1 MIEFTPDGP
10 FSEKA
15 NQLFP
20 GRVRV
25 LGLGQTGAAVC
36 DQLVLHGRPQ
46 QDLWVFDSDQSCV
59 EGSVVPNRRLLG
71 RSLVHGLG
79 CGGDVDLGRE
89 IVAIE
94 ETGLANVANAC
105 DFLILVLGLSG
116 GTGVALAEHFIELGH
131 EAGAKVIV
139 VGVQPFAFE
148 GIARRER
155 AIQAIADLRAEADS
169 VLVMASDRIA
179 DNPTTQRNIRHG
191 FHLMHQQMA
200 YTVQALSQVVCKRGL
215 IQLSFADVRALY
227 ARYSGSEVLENSWVA
242 HVEGDTHD
250 RTEDLV
256 AELLAAPMLVDE
268 SVWKRVDHAIVAV
281 NGSRDIGL
289 SEVQELVSLFK
300 DRLPVNVPIA
310 TSASLDEDSSDNL
323 SMTVLLAT
331 TAPARLSVPELAANF
346 EKPPRRKR
354 VKSDTAPLPPL
365 PLQASSVAEDIA
377 GEPPAEPL
385 PKPAKKASR
394 KPMPVAPPALAEP
407 PPPAAP
413 VEPLVPVAEEIEGA
427 AEEEIARATAAEIEP
442 EPELETESPPVA
454 LDEAEEPEPPPIT
467 VPMRSRRFEAKQEE
481 MSFESPPRG
490 RFEKTHETMYRGE
503 NLDQPTF
510 RRRGLK
516 IRT

>member
-10 FSEKA
+10 FAEKA
-15 NQLFP
+15 DQLFP

-46 QDLWVFDSDQSCV
+46 QDLWVFDSDQASV
-59 EGSVVPNRRLLG
+59 ESSVVPNRRLIG
-71 RSLVHGLG
+71 RTLVHGLG
-79 CGGDVDLGRE
+79 CNGDVELARE
-89 IVAIE
+89 MVAIE
-94 ETGLANVANAC
+94 ETGLANVAHAC
-105 DFLILVLGLSG
+105 DFLILVVGLSG
-116 GTGVALAEHFIELGH
+116 ATGVALAEHFIEIGH

-179 DNPTTQRNIRHG
+179 DNPATQKNIRHG
-191 FHLMHQQMA
+191 FHLMHQQMS

-215 IQLSFADVRALY
+215 IQLSFADVRSLY
-227 ARYSGSEVLENSWVA
+227 GRYSGSEVLENCWAA

-256 AELLAAPMLVDE
+256 AELMTSPMLADE
-268 SVWKRVDHAIVAV
+268 AIWKQVDHAIVAV
-281 NGSRDIGL
+281 SGTCDLGL
-289 SEVQELVSLFK
+289 SDVQELVNQFK
-300 DRLPVNVPIA
+300 DRLPVNIPIA
-310 TSASLDEDSSDNL
+310 TSASLDEETNENVR
-323 SMTVLLAT
+323 MTVLLAT

-346 EKPPRRKR
+346 EKPAKKKR
-354 VKSDTAPLPPL
+354 MKAETVPLPKIAAK
-365 PLQASSVAEDIA
+365 ASAEPTI
-377 GEPPAEPL
+377 EPPAK
-385 PKPAKKASR
+385 KPTR
-394 KPMPVAPPALAEP
+394 KPTPVARPT
-407 PPPAAP
+407 P
-413 VEPLVPVAEEIEGA
+413 VEPLVPAAEDMEAMAEEDLTPVA
-427 AEEEIARATAAEIEP
+427 ALEP
-442 EPELETESPPVA
+442 EPEEPMATPLVETSA
-454 LDEAEEPEPPPIT
+454 
-467 VPMRSRRFEAKQEE
+467 RSRRFEAKQEE
-481 MSFESPPRG
+481 MQFESAPRG

-516 IRT
+516 IRV

>member
-15 NQLFP
+15 DQLFP

-46 QDLWVFDSDQSCV
+46 QDLWVFDSDQACV
-59 EGSVVPNRRLLG
+59 EASVVPNRRLLG
-71 RSLVHGLG
+71 RTLVHGLG
-79 CGGDVDLGRE
+79 CSGDVDLARE

-94 ETGLANVANAC
+94 ETGLANIAHAC
-105 DFLILVLGLSG
+105 DFLILVVGLSG

-155 AIQAIADLRAEADS
+155 AIQAMADLRAEADS
-169 VLVMASDRIA
+169 VLVLASDRIA
-179 DNPTTQRNIRHG
+179 DNPATQKNIRHG
-191 FHLMHQQMA
+191 FHLMHQQLA
-200 YTVQALSQVVCKRGL
+200 HTVQALSQVVCKRGL
-215 IQLSFADVRALY
+215 IQLSFADVRSLY
-227 ARYSGSEVLENSWVA
+227 GRYSGSEVLENCWAA
-242 HVEGDTHD
+242 HVTGDVHD
-250 RTEDLV
+250 RAEDLV

-268 SVWKRVDHAIVAV
+268 AIWKRVDHAIVAV
-281 NGSRDIGL
+281 SGSRDLGL
-289 SEVQELVSLFK
+289 SDVQELVNLFK

-310 TSASLDEDSSDNL
+310 TSASLDEDSADSVR
-323 SMTVLLAT
+323 MTVLLAT

-346 EKPPRRKR
+346 EKPAKKKR
-354 VKSDTAPLPPL
+354 VKSDTVPLPQMSAKTAP
-365 PLQASSVAEDIA
+365 S
-377 GEPPAEPL
+377 EPPAEP
-385 PKPAKKASR
+385 PAKKSPR
-394 KPMPVAPPALAEP
+394 KPMPIAPPEP
-407 PPPAAP
+407 IVAIEPIVPE
-413 VEPLVPVAEEIEGA
+413 VEEIEAVAEEELPPLTV
-427 AEEEIARATAAEIEP
+427 AELEP
-442 EPELETESPPVA
+442 EPVV
-454 LDEAEEPEPPPIT
+454 AEESEPAPT
-467 VPMRSRRFEAKQEE
+467 LVPMRTRRFEAKQEE
-481 MSFESPPRG
+481 MQFEAPPRG

-516 IRT
+516 IRV

>member
-36 DQLVLHGRPQ
+36 DQIVLHGRPQ
-46 QDLWVFDSDQSCV
+46 QDLWVFDSDQSSI
-59 EGSVVPNRRLLG
+59 EGSVVPNRRFLG
-71 RSLVHGLG
+71 RNLVHGLG
-79 CGGDVDLGRE
+79 CSGDVDLARE
-89 IVAIE
+89 IVATE
-94 ETGLANVANAC
+94 ETNLANVANAC

-179 DNPTTQRNIRHG
+179 DNPATQRNIRHG
-191 FHLMHQQMA
+191 FHLMHQQLSH
-200 YTVQALSQVVCKRGL
+200 TVQALSQIVCKRGL

-227 ARYSGSEVLENSWVA
+227 ARYTGSEVLENCWVA
-242 HVEGDTHD
+242 HVDGDMHD

-256 AELLAAPMLVDE
+256 AELLNAPMLTDE
-268 SVWKRVDHAIVAV
+268 ALWKRVDHAIVAV
-281 NGSRDIGL
+281 SGTRDLGL
-289 SEVQELVSLFK
+289 AEVQELVSLFK
-300 DRLPVNVPIA
+300 ERLPVSVPIA
-310 TSASLDEDSSDNL
+310 TSASLEDDGSETVR
-323 SMTVLLAT
+323 MTVLLAT

-346 EKPPRRKR
+346 EKPPRK
-354 VKSDTAPLPPL
+354 KKISSDTVPLPAMTPK
-365 PLQASSVAEDIA
+365 AS
-377 GEPPAEPL
+377 EPPAEPPVL
-385 PKPAKKASR
+385 PAKKISH
-394 KPMPVAPPALAEP
+394 KPMPAAPPEP
-407 PPPAAP
+407 V
-413 VEPLVPVAEEIEGA
+413 VEPLVPAAEEIEAA
-427 AEEEIARATAAEIEP
+427 AEEELTHPVAAIEPEP
-442 EPELETESPPVA
+442 EPELEPELETVA
-454 LDEAEEPEPPPIT
+454 VEDAGEELEPPPVT
-467 VPMRSRRFEAKQEE
+467 VSMRSRRFEAKQEE
-481 MSFESPPRG
+481 MQFEAAPRG
-490 RFEKTHETMYRGE
+490 RFEKTHETIYRGE

-516 IRT
+516 IRV